1 MGFALTRPAV
11 EDGGQI
17 AWRASLADGIEQT
30 IAEPPRPKLI
40 YPFEHGPKTG
50 EAVDVAPGLKWLRMP
65 LGGSLAFINV
75 WAIEDDDGWAIVDT
89 GMGGQATQQAWREA
103 FAGPLAGRR
112 VSRVFVTHMHP
123 DHIGMAGWLT
133 RKFDCRLWISR
144 LEFLMCRSLAADTGR
159 EAPADALNFF
169 RAAGWDEEALETY
182 RARFGGFGR
191 ALHALPDSY
200 QRMTD
205 GDEIRIG
212 GHLWKIVVGSGHSP
226 EHACLWC
233 PDLNLII
240 TGDQVLPKISSNV
253 SVFPTE
259 PNGDPLTDWL
269 TSLARIKGQVPD
281 GVLVLPAHNDPFFG
295 LHARIDHLIGGH
307 ERGLARLRQLIGEPK
322 RAVDVFRALFRRQ
335 IDNNL
340 LGLATGESL
349 AHLNCLI
356 ARGQAVRTR
365 DQNGVDWYRAAA

>member
-1 MGFALTRPAV
+1 MR
-11 EDGGQI
+11 DGV
-17 AWRASLADGIEQT
+17 EQT
-30 IAEPPRPKLI
+30 YPDHPRPKLA
-40 YPFEHGPKTG
+40 YPFEHGPKPG
-50 EAVDVAPGLKWLRMP
+50 EAIDVAAGLKWLRMP
-65 LGGSLAFINV
+65 LGGALAFINV
-75 WAIEDDDGWAIVDT
+75 WAVEDGAGWAIVDT
-89 GMGGQATQQAWREA
+89 GMGGSDTQQAWRKA
-103 FAGPLAGRR
+103 FAGPLAGRP

-159 EAPADALNFF
+159 EAPADAITFF
-169 RAAGWDEEALETY
+169 RAAGWDDEALETY
-182 RARFGGFGR
+182 KARFGGFGR
-191 ALHALPDSY
+191 GLHALPDSF
-200 QRMTD
+200 QRLSD

-212 GHLWKIVVGSGHSP
+212 AHRWIVVMGCGHSP

-233 PDLNLII
+233 PDLNVVIS
-240 TGDQVLPKISSNV
+240 GDQVLPRISSNV

-269 TSLARIKGQVPD
+269 TSLARIKLRIPD
-281 GVLVLPAHNDPFFG
+281 EVLVLPAHNDPFFG
-295 LHARIDHLIGGH
+295 LHARIDHLIAGH
-307 ERGLARLRQLIGEPK
+307 ERGLTRLRAMIAEPK

-335 IDNNL
+335 IDQGL

-356 ARGQAVRTR
+356 ARGQAMRTR
-365 DQNGVDWYRAAA
+365 DENGVDWYRAVA